1 MVKRCIN
8 NAISIVNLKGIN
20 VRLLIVCLVFFM
32 YCIPTNSFAAG
43 FAQLLG
49 AYKADS
55 KGQCKKSEFL
65 GQLETDFLTA
75 GVCIP
80 SQAMIDPITYD
91 LIPLALTELNKPQ
104 LLPQMIEMH
113 KEARKPVD
121 EAFIVQ
127 IDEYDDDIFKLVDGS
142 IIENNG
148 GYVGYTGYNKKSIL
162 FKKNGQW
169 KICVNDNIHRVTIL
183 KNVSSHYSR
192 AKIDKSVSEK
202 SIEEM
207 DECD

>member
-1 MVKRCIN
+1 M
-8 NAISIVNLKGIN
+8 
-20 VRLLIVCLVFFM
+20 RLLIVYLAFLMC
-32 YCIPTNSFAAG
+32 CIPTNSFAAG

-80 SQAMIDPITYD
+80 SQTMIDPVLSD
-91 LIPLALTELNKPQ
+91 LIPLALTELNNPK
-104 LLPQMIEMH
+104 LLPRIIEMH
-113 KEARKPVD
+113 KDARKPVD
-121 EAFIVQ
+121 EAFVVQ

-148 GYVGYTGYNKKSIL
+148 GHVGYTGYHHKSIL

-169 KICVNDNIHRVTIL
+169 KICVNDNIHRVTIQ

-192 AKIDKSVSEK
+192 TKIHESVNEK

>member
-1 MVKRCIN
+1 MRF
-8 NAISIVNLKGIN
+8 
-20 VRLLIVCLVFFM
+20 LIVCLVFFM

-43 FAQLLG
+43 FAQLVG

-55 KGQCKKSEFL
+55 KGQCKKSKVL
-65 GQLETDFLTA
+65 GRLETDFLTV

-80 SQAMIDPITYD
+80 TQAMIDPVLND
-91 LIPLALTELNKPQ
+91 LIPLALIELNKPK
-104 LLPQMIEMH
+104 LLPEMIELH
-113 KEARKPVD
+113 KDARKPVD

-127 IDEYDDDIFKLVDGS
+127 IDDYDDDIFKLVDGS

-148 GYVGYTGYNKKSIL
+148 GYVGYTGYHKKSIL

-192 AKIDKSVSEK
+192 TKIYESVSEK

>member
-1 MVKRCIN
+1 M
-8 NAISIVNLKGIN
+8 
-20 VRLLIVCLVFFM
+20 RLLTVCLLLFIYFT
-32 YCIPTNSFAAG
+32 PSKSFAAG
-43 FAQLLG
+43 FAQLVG

-55 KGQCKKSEFL
+55 KGHCKKSEFL
-65 GQLETDFLTA
+65 GELRSDFLMN

-80 SQAMIDPITYD
+80 SQAMIDPITKY
-91 LIPLALTELNKPQ
+91 LIPLALTELNNPER
-104 LLPQMIEMH
+104 LPQMIEIQ
-113 KEARKPVD
+113 KEARKPVN

-127 IDEYDDDIFKLVDGS
+127 IDGYDDDIFKLVDGS

-148 GYVGYTGYNKKSIL
+148 GYVGYTSYNQESIL

-192 AKIDKSVSEK
+192 DKIYESTSET
-202 SIEEM
+202 SIKEM